1 MKNRLLVTLF
11 VDGSEVNYL
20 EMLDLG
26 LIAQV
31 QGGYVLTDYGKSFL
45 TTKRNL
51 LGRSHRTNNTNAR
64 RGNLSYQ
71 SASADSKL
79 RCGHE

>member
-11 VDGSEVNYL
+11 VDGSEVDYL

-26 LIAQV
+26 LIARV

-45 TTKRNL
+45 THKKKSI
-51 LGRSHRTNNTNAR
+51 RSFT
-64 RGNLSYQ
+64 
-71 SASADSKL
+71 
-79 RCGHE
+79 